1 MKNFIIVGVQ
11 RTGSSAL
18 AESIGLNQMV
28 TCGWEWTQRVPW
40 KRKIEVAERAL
51 TGDFSLLKQEDK
63 DHMTKVFDQ
72 RKSWLGFRRLF
83 RASNKWIIHPCFCP
97 ALWLD
102 RLEDHIRWLGRR
114 PDIHII
120 HIVRHEA
127 LDWLKSVYIARKTNL
142 YVGSAY
148 PKGIKCKIP
157 VRSAIARLHTKN
169 WIDRR
174 LSTLKH
180 TNPYLQL
187 KYEDFLADQDAVTD
201 SAWRFL
207 GCNPSILNNSKPLI
221 HKQSS
226 GTAADYILNYDKLFL
241 KLRRLN
247 LLTSQFN

>member
-1 MKNFIIVGVQ
+1 
-11 RTGSSAL
+11 
-18 AESIGLNQMV
+18 MV
-28 TCGWEWTQRVPW
+28 TCGWEWTQRVSW

-63 DHMTKVFDQ
+63 NHMTKVFDQ
-72 RKSWLGFRRLF
+72 QKSWLGFRRLF
-83 RASNKWIIHPCFCP
+83 HASNKWFIHPYFCP

-102 RLEDHIRWLGRR
+102 RLEDHIRWFRRR

-120 HIVRHEA
+120 HIVRYEA

-148 PKGIKCKIP
+148 PKGIKCEIP

-169 WIDRR
+169 WVDRR
-174 LSTLKH
+174 LSTLRH
-180 TNPYLQL
+180 TNHYLQL
-187 KYEDFLADQDAVTD
+187 KYEDFLADQNVATD
-201 SAWRFL
+201 SAWQFL
-207 GCNPSILNNSKPLI
+207 GCNPSILYSSKPLI

-241 KLRRLN
+241 KLRCLN
-247 LLTSQFN
+247 LLTAQFN